1 MVTAITQLLFIARG
15 GEEDVV
21 GVSMQMVGEVEEN
34 MDEVVIQSWPVMVA
48 AAFELLH
55 LITRSP

>member
-1 MVTAITQLLFIARG
+1 M
-15 GEEDVV
+15 V

>member
-1 MVTAITQLLFIARG
+1 M
-15 GEEDVV
+15 V

-34 MDEVVIQSWPVMVA
+34 MDEVVIQSWPVMVLLR
-48 AAFELLH
+48 FELLH